1 MRIRA
6 LLKSLDENVCFLV
19 GVRWQKPK
27 QEPTNGTLEKN
38 SVANFNIRVL
48 NAILNYVLEEEIRRY
63 KLLLW

>member
-19 GVRWQKPK
+19 DVRWQKPK

-38 SVANFNIRVL
+38 SVAKFNRRVL